1 MITFQNAA
9 TFSIVLKKVST
20 ANFRQRKLL
29 IILLLPLL
37 GCALMIVGLSVLLS
51 RNNFGSSD

>member
-1 MITFQNAA
+1 MIKFQNAA

-29 IILLLPLL
+29 IIVTIIRMHTDDC
-37 GCALMIVGLSVLLS
+37 GIVGLTLS
-51 RNNFGSSD
+51 